1 MVLAWIFPKQVW
13 TAQYSSAQTLEAHQ
27 VWLDSH
33 NLIPAWLPKTNQEQ
47 RSFLYLTCGDWDFKT
62 CLADQLAFHNQ
73 NFPVFA
79 ERWINVKDVF
89 MEVFELRTKR
99 GLGMVRMLNMLG
111 LRLVGRHHSGID
123 DCRNIARIVQR
134 MIQAGWTPT
143 SESYTMDLVRENPK
157 PIIDL

>member
-1 MVLAWIFPKQVW
+1 
-13 TAQYSSAQTLEAHQ
+13 
-27 VWLDSH
+27 
-33 NLIPAWLPKTNQEQ
+33 
-47 RSFLYLTCGDWDFKT
+47 
-62 CLADQLAFHNQ
+62 
-73 NFPVFA
+73 
-79 ERWINVKDVF
+79 